1 MTCWFVR
8 HSNEGVQG
16 LLLGL
21 RAPSRAIGKGQN
33 TVIEAGN
40 RAVLVAAVVEGR
52 SLREVAAMAGV
63 SVSTV
68 QRRLKE
74 PEVIEEIRQQRRQQ
88 RQELLGRFAHL
99 RTACVSRLTLLV
111 DDPDGGIALRAISLV
126 LATSNRIDLAYDL
139 EERLAALEQ
148 PSPGDEDEGSV
159 EGGDDNV
166 D

>member
-1 MTCWFVR
+1 
-8 HSNEGVQG
+8 
-16 LLLGL
+16 
-21 RAPSRAIGKGQN
+21 
-33 TVIEAGN
+33 VIEAGN